1 MASAIAWRRRG
12 APIKS
17 LASRL
22 VVSAA
27 IWCALLLSASGF
39 TLSALFGDAV
49 RNSFDARLAVLLE
62 GVVAGTTVAEDGR
75 LDLSLQLGEPRFDQ
89 PFSGWYWQISDGEQ
103 PVRRSS
109 SLWAQALV
117 LPHPES
123 EEVVLAEVPGPSEQT
138 LRVLVRPI
146 LLPGQDEPYWYAV
159 AGDESEL
166 RGPKNRFDRLLAL
179 TLAMLFAGVLAAIL
193 IQVRFGLQPL
203 FRIQRALSAIRSGE
217 SRRLEGAY
225 PSEIQPLAREL
236 NALIDHSETLIERA
250 QTHVGNLAH
259 GLKTPLSVLAN
270 EARDDRSSFGELVD
284 RQTTLMRQQVEHHL
298 SRARAAATSN
308 ILGARSEI
316 APVLADLKR
325 TLERIHGE
333 RDISIEVDS
342 PSNLI
347 FRGARHDL
355 EEMLGNLMDN
365 ACKWARSRVRVR
377 AGRREDTILLTI
389 EDDGDGLPPSKR
401 DEVLK
406 RGRRLD
412 ESVPGTGLGLSIV
425 VDLASLY
432 GGGLELGDA
441 DLGGLSVRLRLPAGE
456 AARAKAKS

>member
-1 MASAIAWRRRG
+1 M
-12 APIKS
+12 PIKS

-22 VVSAA
+22 VISAA
-27 IWCALLLSASGF
+27 IWCALLLSVSGF
-39 TLSALFGDAV
+39 ALSALFGDAV

-62 GVVAGTTVAEDGR
+62 GVVAGTTIGENGR

-89 PFSGWYWQISDGEQ
+89 PFSGWYWQISNGEE

-109 SLWAQALV
+109 SLWAQALF
-117 LPHPES
+117 LPYPES
-123 EEVVLAEVPGPSEQT
+123 EEMVLSELPGPSGQT

-146 LLPGQDEPYWYAV
+146 LLPGRDETYWYAV

-166 RGPKNRFDRLLAL
+166 RRTKNRFDGLLAL
-179 TLAMLFAGVLAAIL
+179 TLAMLFAGVIAAIL

-270 EARDDRSSFGELVD
+270 EVRDSKTPFAGLVD
-284 RQTTLMRQQVEHHL
+284 RQTTLMRQQVDHHL
-298 SRARAAATSN
+298 ARARAAATSS
-308 ILGARSEI
+308 ILGARSEV
-316 APVLADLKR
+316 APVLYDLKR
-325 TLERIHGE
+325 TLERIYRE
-333 RDISIEVDS
+333 RGIKIEFAFSDDLV
-342 PSNLI
+342 

-365 ACKWARSRVRVR
+365 ASKWARSSVRVQADR
-377 AGRREDTILLTI
+377 HDDRIIITID
-389 EDDGDGLPPSKR
+389 DDGDGLPPSKR

-412 ESVPGTGLGLSIV
+412 ETVPGTGLGLSIV
-425 VDLASLY
+425 ADLASLY
-432 GGGLELGDA
+432 GGSFELDDA
-441 DLGGLSVRLRLPAGE
+441 ALGGLSAKLHLPAGE
-456 AARAKAKS
+456 SARTQSRT

>member
-1 MASAIAWRRRG
+1 M
-12 APIKS
+12 
-17 LASRL
+17 
-22 VVSAA
+22 
-27 IWCALLLSASGF
+27 
-39 TLSALFGDAV
+39 
-49 RNSFDARLAVLLE
+49 LLE
-62 GVVAGTTVAEDGR
+62 GVVAGTELAEDGR

-89 PFSGWYWQISDGEQ
+89 PFSGWYWQISDGEE
-103 PVRRSS
+103 PVRRSA

-117 LPHPES
+117 LPHPEG
-123 EEVVLAEVPGPSEQT
+123 EEVVLSEVPGPSGQT

-146 LLPGQDEPYWYAV
+146 VLPGREVPFWYAV

-166 RGPKNRFDRLLAL
+166 RGPKQRFDRLLGFA
-179 TLAMLFAGVLAAIL
+179 LAMLFAGVVAAIL

-203 FRIQRALSAIRSGE
+203 VRIQRALSAIRSGE

-270 EARDDRSSFGELVD
+270 EARGNTSPFGELVD

-298 SRARAAATSN
+298 ARARAAATSN
-308 ILGARSEI
+308 ILGARSEV
-316 APVLADLKR
+316 APVLKDLKR
-325 TLERIHGE
+325 ALERIHDE
-333 RDISIEVDS
+333 RGVAIEMSCPPELV
-342 PSNLI
+342 

-365 ACKWARSRVRVR
+365 ACKWADGNVRVD
-377 AGRREDTILLTI
+377 AGRRDDQIFLVVQ
-389 EDDGDGLPPSKR
+389 DDGEGLPLSKR

-432 GGGLELGDA
+432 GGSFELGDA
-441 DLGGLSVRLRLPAGE
+441 ELGGLAAILRLPAAE
-456 AARAKAKS
+456 RVKSKPRS

>member
-1 MASAIAWRRRG
+1 M
-12 APIKS
+12 
-17 LASRL
+17 
-22 VVSAA
+22 
-27 IWCALLLSASGF
+27 
-39 TLSALFGDAV
+39 
-49 RNSFDARLAVLLE
+49 
-62 GVVAGTTVAEDGR
+62 
-75 LDLSLQLGEPRFDQ
+75 
-89 PFSGWYWQISDGEQ
+89 
-103 PVRRSS
+103 
-109 SLWAQALV
+109 
-117 LPHPES
+117 
-123 EEVVLAEVPGPSEQT
+123 LAEVPGPSEQT

-146 LLPGQDEPYWYAV
+146 LLPGQDAPYWYAV

-298 SRARAAATSN
+298 ARARAAATSN

-441 DLGGLSVRLRLPAGE
+441 DLGGLSVRLKLPAGE

>member
-1 MASAIAWRRRG
+1 M
-12 APIKS
+12 
-17 LASRL
+17 
-22 VVSAA
+22 
-27 IWCALLLSASGF
+27 
-39 TLSALFGDAV
+39 
-49 RNSFDARLAVLLE
+49 LLE
-62 GVVAGTTVAEDGR
+62 GVVAGTKVGENGR

-89 PFSGWYWQISDGEQ
+89 PFSGWYWQIDDGEQ

-109 SLWAQALV
+109 SLWAQALI

-123 EEVVLAEVPGPSEQT
+123 EEVVLPEVRGPSGQT
-138 LRVLVRPI
+138 LRVLIRPI
-146 LLPGQDEPYWYAV
+146 LLPGQDRPYWYAV

-166 RGPKNRFDRLLAL
+166 RGPKNRFDGLLAL

-203 FRIQRALSAIRSGE
+203 FRIRRALTAIRSGE

-225 PSEIQPLAREL
+225 PSEIEPLAHEL

-270 EARDDRSSFGELVD
+270 EVRGKDTPLSHLVE

-308 ILGARSEI
+308 ILGARCEVR
-316 APVLADLKR
+316 PVLGDLKR
-325 TLERIHGE
+325 TLERIHEE
-333 RDISIEVDS
+333 RGIEIEMTCSDEI
-342 PSNLI
+342 I

-365 ACKWARSRVRVR
+365 ACKWAKSRVRVQADR
-377 AGRREDTILLTI
+377 QGDRVVLTI

-432 GGGLELGDA
+432 GGKFALGDST
-441 DLGGLSVRLRLPAGE
+441 LGGLSATLQLPAGE
-456 AARAKAKS
+456 IVRQKTRT